1 MVSVQPEVIWE
12 VLTTL
17 SGKAEDSLPDFR
29 SLMSASYFRMSDH
42 FIDKER
48 YRTFFRPVID
58 AARAELQDM
67 HPFVQELLGITL
79 TDEYLD
85 GYEVEELPAV
95 LSSIQSAVSHKENVD
110 EAMARKLIDENENL
124 RASLREYQER
134 EAKRKEFVA
143 RQRQRDKERRAR
155 RRRN

>member
-1 MVSVQPEVIWE
+1 
-12 VLTTL
+12 
-17 SGKAEDSLPDFR
+17 
-29 SLMSASYFRMSDH
+29 MSASYFRMSDH

-58 AARAELQDM
+58 AAKAKLQGM
-67 HPFVQELLGITL
+67 HPFVQDILGVAL

-85 GYEVEELPAV
+85 GYAVEDFPAV
-95 LSSIQSAVSHKENVD
+95 LSSVEGAASRKASLG
-110 EAMARKLIDENENL
+110 EAITQKIMDENESL
-124 RASLREYQER
+124 RAQIREYQER

-143 RQRQRDKERRAR
+143 EQRRRDKEKQAR